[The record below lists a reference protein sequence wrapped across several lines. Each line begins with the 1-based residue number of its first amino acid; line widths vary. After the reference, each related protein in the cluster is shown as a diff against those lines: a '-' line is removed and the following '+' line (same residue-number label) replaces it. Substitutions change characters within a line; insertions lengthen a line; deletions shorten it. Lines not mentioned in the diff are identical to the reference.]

1 MVRDHNALVAYI
13 GARMRAPFAWGANDC
28 VTFAAGAVRAQTGRD
43 PLGAIAARWSTARGA
58 AHVLR
63 KFGGMEAAVSSVLP
77 PIAPAMAARG
87 DVAGWL
93 DAQGRLQLAIVEG
106 QTLVGPGE
114 AGIVRL
120 SRSAMVKAWSA
131 A

>member
-1 MVRDHNALVAYI
+1 MVRDHSALVAYI
-13 GARMRAPFAWGANDC
+13 AARMRAPFAWGDNDC
-28 VTFAAGAVRAQTGRD
+28 VTFAAGAVKAQTGRD

-58 AHVLR
+58 GRVLR
-63 KFGGMEAAVSSVLP
+63 KFGGMEAAVSSVLS

-114 AGIVRL
+114 AGTVRL
-120 SRSAMVKAWSA
+120 PRSAMVKAWSA